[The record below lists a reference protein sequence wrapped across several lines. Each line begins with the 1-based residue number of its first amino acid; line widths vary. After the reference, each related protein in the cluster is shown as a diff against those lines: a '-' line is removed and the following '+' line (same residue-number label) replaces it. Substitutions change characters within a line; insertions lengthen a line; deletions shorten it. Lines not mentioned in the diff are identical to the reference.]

1 MVTPASRVDPRWSP
15 HSWLL
20 TVGRSGERFHVA
32 KTLLNNDDAIARM
45 SIVQLLE
52 KPATRCCGL

>member
-1 MVTPASRVDPRWSP
+1 MITITRVSPWMVTHASRVDTRWSP

-32 KTLLNNDDAIARM
+32 KILLIDDDAIARM
-45 SIVQLLE
+45 ILSNS
-52 KPATRCCGL
+52 